1 MEGEKTDSRTMSQNE
16 RVLAYLESGKTL
28 TSNEAL
34 FELGVAR
41 LASRVSHLRKEG
53 YPINHK
59 RETVTDRF
67 GKKTS
72 VNRYYLEK
80 EEGK

>member
-1 MEGEKTDSRTMSQNE
+1 MTQNE
-16 RVLAYLESGKTL
+16 RVLAYLEAGGTL

-53 YPINHK
+53 HPISHR
-59 RETVTDRF
+59 REAVTDRF
-67 GKKTS
+67 GKKTY
-72 VNRYYLEK
+72 VNRYYIEK